1 MSLLKMIPKT
11 LLEKL
16 VGNDVYI
23 YVKNM
28 DREFGGI
35 VDSITK
41 DDIIVLKDKYNNL
54 IHIPIDLIDV
64 ITERR

>member
-1 MSLLKMIPKT
+1 LIPKT
-11 LLEKL
+11 VIEKL
-16 VGNDVYI
+16 IGNTVYI
-23 YVKNM
+23 YTKNI

-35 VDSITK
+35 LDSITQ

-54 IHIPIDLIDV
+54 IHIPLNIIDV

>member
-1 MSLLKMIPKT
+1 MIPKT
-11 LLEKL
+11 ILEKM

-23 YVKNM
+23 YIRNI

-35 VDSITK
+35 LDSITK
-41 DDIIVLKDKYNNL
+41 DDIVVLKDKYNNL
-54 IHIPIDLIDV
+54 IHIPLDLIDI

>member
-1 MSLLKMIPKT
+1 MIPKT
-11 LLEKL
+11 IFERL

-23 YVKNM
+23 YIRNM

-35 VDSITK
+35 LDSITK
-41 DDIIVLKDKYNNL
+41 DDIAVLKDKYNNL
-54 IHIPIDLIDV
+54 IHIPLDIIDV